1 MTLDDLG
8 LKGQYPLC
16 FKTHASFGAHYENL
30 NEDRPIISATK
41 MWSNDSSFWQ
51 CKVYADIR
59 GAIPWRGSVNDS
71 GVIEN
76 VDFQEYFRRR
86 VFGTLGNKANFI
98 IRHYIVLCRLSTGP
112 KIRDLDWLFEVQFSI
127 FTITNRVSVIRLH
140 IYRTSIYR
148 IFLLYDVI
156 SRDVRKRIVIR
167 RVLRIRERI
176 ADLSKTKSC
185 GRHIVGTLT
194 NKANIII

>member
-1 MTLDDLG
+1 MTLNGHFTLN
-8 LKGQYPLC
+8 
-16 FKTHASFGAHYENL
+16 FHYYEQRFQQL
-30 NEDRPIISATK
+30 VYILIVEPIYK
-41 MWSNDSSFWQ
+41 
-51 CKVYADIR
+51 
-59 GAIPWRGSVNDS
+59 
-71 GVIEN
+71 
-76 VDFQEYFRRR
+76 
-86 VFGTLGNKANFI
+86 
-98 IRHYIVLCRLSTGP
+98 
-112 KIRDLDWLFEVQFSI
+112 
-127 FTITNRVSVIRLH
+127 
-140 IYRTSIYR
+140 